1 MNIAYAYSIR
11 SFDIDYETNKTY
23 SESLTQLLV
32 RQEGQYSV
40 YRYAD
45 GVEQLTISTDNRQA
59 RKEHFGRF
67 LQSYRIDIMHIL
79 SPFDAPFSI
88 MNKEWFGYTKTVITL
103 NDVTAMLGDNQVS
116 INAADFVR
124 SCDLVIVHSE
134 KVYADATELAGISP
148 DRILLLSPISNQG
161 WSSAA
166 NRTDAAQLAA
176 AYRKLIRK
184 KLAVFA
190 PLTAA
195 RISEYAYMPMIA
207 PHLTESFDCHFF
219 TGDGSEADI
228 NLAPIA
234 NDNIRHHTEYPEVA
248 DWYDAVLYQLGNGP
262 EYDYMIP
269 YMTQYPGV
277 VVVHE
282 QAAMSEAWHNCL
294 QSARLL
300 VVHSKQMIRN
310 LEEQGFTQLF
320 LCNRPVKI
328 PVMLTLLTEKNF
340 VFSSFTEN
348 VLEERVEVVLRCL
361 RRIIDDGYTDIQYMI
376 ITGADEPQLEGL
388 RSQLESFQL
397 SSNVSIHPR
406 SDSQY
411 ASWISRSNVGITLR
425 KEAGSE
431 DEFDEAILDLLAY
444 GKPSIVPANAVYEH
458 FPSELV
464 WQLPTD
470 NEEEQHLY
478 EVMLQLYLNKELRK
492 KIRKQAR
499 GFMTASHTV
508 PRYANELTSQIS
520 RIMDNVEPL
529 IRVEAIDEPYQVND
543 DADLVEDVTDHEIT
557 PTTETTEEE
566 ILPDPQPLKQF
577 HLLPNRF
584 RWVKKGNIRQTYF
597 SYNLDELPSGCTIIS
612 ASMLIPVTSKKM
624 LRVYR
629 IKTGWSVGS
638 ISRKKPAAAR
648 LPLFKSGTRY
658 YGDVKGLF
666 YEWKCKEVV
675 KSWLNN
681 SSSNHG
687 VLVPFGSSLRRPSL
701 AVEVRYDN

>member
-1 MNIAYAYSIR
+1 
-11 SFDIDYETNKTY
+11 
-23 SESLTQLLV
+23 
-32 RQEGQYSV
+32 
-40 YRYAD
+40 
-45 GVEQLTISTDNRQA
+45 
-59 RKEHFGRF
+59 
-67 LQSYRIDIMHIL
+67 
-79 SPFDAPFSI
+79 
-88 MNKEWFGYTKTVITL
+88 
-103 NDVTAMLGDNQVS
+103 
-116 INAADFVR
+116 
-124 SCDLVIVHSE
+124 
-134 KVYADATELAGISP
+134 
-148 DRILLLSPISNQG
+148 
-161 WSSAA
+161 
-166 NRTDAAQLAA
+166 
-176 AYRKLIRK
+176 
-184 KLAVFA
+184 
-190 PLTAA
+190 
-195 RISEYAYMPMIA
+195 
-207 PHLTESFDCHFF
+207 
-219 TGDGSEADI
+219 
-228 NLAPIA
+228 
-234 NDNIRHHTEYPEVA
+234 
-248 DWYDAVLYQLGNGP
+248 
-262 EYDYMIP
+262 MIP
-269 YMTQYPGV
+269 YMTRYPGV

-282 QAAMSEAWHNCL
+282 QAAMSEAWHNGL

-340 VFSSFTEN
+340 VFSSVTEN
-348 VLEERVEVVLRCL
+348 VLEESVEAVLRCL
-361 RRIIDDGYTDIQYMI
+361 RRMIDEGYTDIQYMI

-388 RSQLESFQL
+388 RSQLDSFQL

-411 ASWISRSNVGITLR
+411 ASLISRSNVGITLH

-431 DEFDEAILDLLAY
+431 DEFDESILDLLAY

-458 FPSELV
+458 FPSELI

-499 GFMTASHTV
+499 AFMTASHTV

-529 IRVEAIDEPYQVND
+529 IRVEAVDEPYNVHED
-543 DADLVEDVTDHEIT
+543 GDLAEDVTDHEIT

-566 ILPDPQPLKQF
+566 ILPDSQPSKHF
-577 HLLPNRF
+577 HLHPNRF

-658 YGDVKGLF
+658 HGNVKGLM
-666 YEWKCKEVV
+666 YEWKCKEIV
-675 KSWLNN
+675 KSWLTN